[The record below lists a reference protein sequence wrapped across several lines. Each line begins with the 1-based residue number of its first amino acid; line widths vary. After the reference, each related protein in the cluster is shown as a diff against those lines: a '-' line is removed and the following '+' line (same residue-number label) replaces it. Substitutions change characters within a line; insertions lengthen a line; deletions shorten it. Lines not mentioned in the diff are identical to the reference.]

1 MMWNSSWEADLAS
14 HMEDDLRMEATKMA
28 NANKVQQ
35 AMTVRN
41 HAAALLVDHENEP
54 VDASSLA
61 RETGLTEKQVTQSLK
76 YLVREDLIEMDGGK
90 VIAVLP
96 MFTEAQ
102 Q

>member
-1 MMWNSSWEADLAS
+1 M
-14 HMEDDLRMEATKMA
+14 T
-28 NANKVQQ
+28 NANQIQQ
-35 AMTVRN
+35 AMMVRN
-41 HAAALLVDHENEP
+41 HAASLLVDHEDQP

-61 RETGLTEKQVTQSLK
+61 QETGLTEKQVTQSLK

>member
-1 MMWNSSWEADLAS
+1 M
-14 HMEDDLRMEATKMA
+14 T
-28 NANKVQQ
+28 NANQIQQ
-35 AMTVRN
+35 AMMVRN
-41 HAAALLVDHENEP
+41 HAASLLVDHEDQP

-61 RETGLTEKQVTQSLK
+61 QETGLTEKQVTQSLK

-96 MFTEAQ
+96 RDTEAQ

>member
-1 MMWNSSWEADLAS
+1 MRDDDLALLVEEYFTS
-14 HMEDDLRMEATKMA
+14 GAAKEDMKMT
-28 NANKVQQ
+28 NAKQIQQ

-41 HAAALLVDHENEP
+41 HAASLLVDHEDQP

-61 RETGLTEKQVTQSLK
+61 QETGLTEKQVTQSLK

>member
-1 MMWNSSWEADLAS
+1 MMWNSSWEADLTS
-14 HMEDDLRMEATKMA
+14 HIEDELRSNKMT
-28 NANKVQQ
+28 NANQIQQ
-35 AMTVRN
+35 AMMVRN
-41 HAAALLVDHENEP
+41 HAASLLVDHEDQP

-61 RETGLTEKQVTQSLK
+61 QETGLTEKQVTQSLK

-96 MFTEAQ
+96 RDTEAQ

>member
-1 MMWNSSWEADLAS
+1 MMWNSSWEADLTS
-14 HMEDDLRMEATKMA
+14 HIEDELRSNKMT
-28 NANKVQQ
+28 NANQIQQ
-35 AMTVRN
+35 AMMVRN
-41 HAAALLVDHENEP
+41 HAASLLVDHEDQP

-61 RETGLTEKQVTQSLK
+61 QETGLTEKQVTQSLK

-96 MFTEAQ
+96 RETEAQ